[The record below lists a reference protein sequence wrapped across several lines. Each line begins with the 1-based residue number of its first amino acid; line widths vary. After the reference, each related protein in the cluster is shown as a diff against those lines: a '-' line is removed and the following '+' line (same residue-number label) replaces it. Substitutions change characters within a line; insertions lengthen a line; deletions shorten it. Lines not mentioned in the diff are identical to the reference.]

1 MTEDKT
7 EIAVDL
13 TARNAT
19 LDDLVEL
26 LRTQQDVKYDVV
38 APASALRYEGGMLT
52 VEDGTTEL
60 TDYPFGVQTVDASLR
75 PLRKFEDGIADRF
88 KIPRKYI
95 DRMRDEDAVELLDE
109 NVNYWMSEDPDRM
122 FLVRGFLASGS
133 GDTETGIARALL
145 SDRYS
150 IIDNLD
156 TLTAA
161 LDGIAKS
168 GIDATIGKCN
178 LTERSMYVEVEAPE
192 VRAMAPELLG
202 DYRNPF
208 EGRDGPHGEG
218 RGIIH
223 AGFTIRNS
231 ETGGGA
237 FSIVPRI
244 VFETCAN
251 GMTLVKEA
259 MRKVH
264 LGAQM
269 DQGEVAWSQETQH
282 HYIEL
287 VKGQTID
294 AVRTFLSGDYLAGT
308 IDKLSEHAVVK
319 LGEPLKVIEQV
330 TSKLGYSDTDR
341 EGILGM
347 FVKGGD
353 LRAMGVAQ
361 ALTAYAQEVDD
372 ADKAADLEDDA
383 YPALVAAARIG

>member
-1 MTEDKT
+1 MTDKT
-7 EIAVDL
+7 EIDVDL
-13 TARNAT
+13 TTRNAT

-38 APASALRYEGGMLT
+38 APATALRYEGGMLV

-60 TDYPFGVQTVDASLR
+60 IDQPFGIQTTDATLR
-75 PLRKFEDGIADRF
+75 PLRKFEDGVSGRF
-88 KIPRKYI
+88 GIPRKYI
-95 DRMRDEDAVELLDE
+95 DKMRDEDAVELLDE
-109 NVNYWMSEDPDRM
+109 NVNYWMSENPDRS

-192 VRAMAPELLG
+192 VKAIAPDLLG
-202 DYRNPF
+202 DYRSPWSGGNDLP
-208 EGRDGPHGEG
+208 
-218 RGIIH
+218 ILH

-237 FSIVPRI
+237 FSIVPRV
-244 VFETCAN
+244 VFETCSN

-294 AVRTFLSGDYLAGT
+294 AVRTFLSGDYLDGVV
-308 IDKLSEHAVVK
+308 DKLSDHATVT

-330 TSKLGYSDTDR
+330 TSQLGYSEDDR

-347 FVKGGD
+347 FVRGGD

-361 ALTAYAQEVDD
+361 ALTAYAQDVDD